1 MMLRFN
7 VTYTVN
13 RLPTPITD
21 VIQASSW
28 ETIWEAT
35 RTHVSELP
43 LLVDRQPA
51 VLDRIILVLPAR

>member
-13 RLPTPITD
+13 RLPTPFTD

-28 ETIWEAT
+28 ESVWEAT
-35 RTHVSELP
+35 RIYVSELP

-51 VLDRIILVLPAR
+51 VLDRIILVLPVR